1 MKKDDQGTNME
12 LGATEGGRRPTGVAP
27 EESTLSG
34 PLKPGQRWSLAR
46 KREIVLRLLRGEPV
60 EAMSRELGVE
70 IYRLEQ
76 WREQAFASMDIGL
89 KRRNGDPLQGELDQ
103 AMKRIGE
110 LTMENELLWKRIRKS
125 SPLARRRSSK

>member
-12 LGATEGGRRPTGVAP
+12 PGGTEGGRRPTGVAP

-34 PLKPGQRWSLAR
+34 PQKPGQRWSLAR

-60 EAMSRELGVE
+60 EALSRELGVE

-76 WREQAFASMDIGL
+76 WREKALVGMDSGL
-89 KRRNGDPLQGELDQ
+89 KRRRGDPLQVELDQ

-110 LTMENELLWKRIRKS
+110 LTMENELVWKRVGRS
-125 SPLARRRSSK
+125 RPLPRRRSSK